1 MPPEDKIPKSGSIP
15 VVLALLLVPT
25 LVVWLS
31 FQLAQARGPYWLGT
45 NSDPAYV
52 YLNAGYRIGRLA
64 EPVFFQHPGTPVQ
77 IFCAAVTATQGA
89 GLNDLTLTAERDLK
103 AISVA
108 MTLVLAG
115 ATLFAGWRA
124 RVHGIAVAL
133 LIQVLPLTL
142 FTIQK
147 ELGRVSPE
155 PIILACVVMVTG
167 VLAGLSDDRA
177 WTQRNAILLGFL
189 VGTAVAA
196 KVTAIPLALGLCC
209 LWRERKTLLLYL
221 GASGLT
227 SLVWVVPHLPKAG
240 LAVRWFQRFLTHEG
254 RYGSGQPALIPSSYL
269 TSLLQVADEQMMIL
283 LAAVLGFGLAS
294 RRRESLSRLAFS
306 LGLVGLLQILV
317 VARHPY
323 ADRYAIPA
331 VVCLLSFPLV
341 LLELKKHRR
350 LPALTLTL
358 VLLAGSGW
366 QIGQEYRGLKSFLV
380 LDAGKQRALA
390 QEAEALRHS
399 GAVVVSS
406 YRASD
411 PAFAHYFGGAYN
423 RFPLSSEVAAAFPNR
438 AILHP
443 MKQQFQRPWRRDR
456 LPLEEFWDG
465 RAPLYLQQGNFEQ
478 PELPSGLRLGEVVSG
493 KPPGECLYRLESGP
507 AEDVEPAVG
516 TELD

>member
-1 MPPEDKIPKSGSIP
+1 MPPEDKIPKSGSTP

-25 LVVWLS
+25 LVVWLGL
-31 FQLAQARGPYWLGT
+31 QLAQARGPYWLGT

-77 IFCAAVTATQGA
+77 IFCAAVTATQGPD
-89 GLNDLTLTAERDLK
+89 LNDLTLTTERDLK

-124 RVHGIAVAL
+124 RVHGIALAL

-142 FTIQK
+142 FMIQK

-155 PIILACVVMVTG
+155 PIILACVVMITG
-167 VLAGLSDDRA
+167 VLAGLKEDRA
-177 WTQRNAILLGFL
+177 WTQPNVILLGFL

-196 KVTAIPLALGLCC
+196 KVTALPLALGLCC

-221 GASGLT
+221 GSSGLT
-227 SLVWVVPHLPKAG
+227 LLVWVVPHLPKAG
-240 LAVRWFQRFLTHEG
+240 LAVRWFQRFLTRDG
-254 RYGSGQPALIPSSYL
+254 LYGGGDPALIPATYL
-269 TSLLQVADEQMMIL
+269 TSLVQVADEQMTIL
-283 LAAVLGFGLAS
+283 VAVVLAFCRAAWG
-294 RRRESLSRLAFS
+294 RESGRRLFFS
-306 LGLVGLLQILV
+306 LGLVGVLQVLM

-323 ADRYAIPA
+323 AVRYAIPA
-331 VVCLLSFPLV
+331 VVCLLSFSLA
-341 LLELKKHRR
+341 LMELKKHRPR
-350 LPALTLTL
+350 PALAATLAVL
-358 VLLAGSGW
+358 VWVGL
-366 QIGQEYRGLKSFLV
+366 QIGQEYRGLKNFLV
-380 LDAGKQRALA
+380 YDGGKQRAVA
-390 QEAEALRHS
+390 QEAESLRHS

-423 RFPLSSEVAAAFPNR
+423 RFPQSSEVAAAFPDR

-443 MKQQFQRPWRRDR
+443 QKRQFQRPWQREK

-478 PELPSGLRLGEVVSG
+478 PKLPPGLRLGEVVSG
-493 KPPGECLYRLESGP
+493 KPPGECLYMLVP

-516 TELD
+516 TELE